1 MDDTRSRILE
11 EALVLFGAR
20 GYEAVG
26 VQDIC
31 MASGITKP
39 SLYHHFGSKKGLLEA
54 IEEDRY
60 RAFVA
65 QVEVEGGYS
74 GDVQASLLATMKV
87 FLESARR
94 DADFA
99 RLRLSVAF
107 SPPESEQHAV
117 FRPRTEVL
125 YRSIRDLF
133 VAAAK
138 DHGNMKGRDLA
149 YAASFVG
156 TADAYVGLLLAGS
169 LDPAEAMVRRVV
181 HHYMHGIF
189 S

>member
-11 EALVLFGAR
+11 EAVELFGAR

-26 VQDIC
+26 VQEIC
-31 MASGITKP
+31 VRAGITKP

-54 IEEDRY
+54 VEADRY
-60 RAFVA
+60 GPFVA
-65 QVEVEGGYS
+65 SVRERGSYS
-74 GDVQASLLATMKV
+74 GNVEAALLSVLKV
-87 FLESARR
+87 FLDSARR
-94 DADFA
+94 DPGFS

-107 SPPESEQHAV
+107 SPPESEQHSV
-117 FRPRTEVL
+117 FRSRTEALYAVL
-125 YRSIRDLF
+125 RELF
-133 VAAAK
+133 RAAAR
-138 DHGNMKGRDLA
+138 DHGNMKGRDLP
-149 YAASFVG
+149 YAASFIG

-169 LDPAEAMVRRVV
+169 LDPTEAMVRRVV

>member
-11 EALVLFGAR
+11 EALALFGAR

-26 VQDIC
+26 VQDVC
-31 MASGITKP
+31 SASGITKP

-60 RAFVA
+60 LPFVDA
-65 QVEVEGGYS
+65 VRERGRYA
-74 GDVQASLLATMKV
+74 GDVQTALLAVVKS
-87 FLESARR
+87 FLGAARR
-94 DADFA
+94 DPSFA

-117 FRPRTEVL
+117 FRPRTEAL
-125 YRSIRDLF
+125 YQAIRALF
-133 VAAAK
+133 SEAAK

-149 YAASFVG
+149 YAASLIG
-156 TADAYVGLLLAGS
+156 TADAFVGLLLAGS
-169 LDPAEAMVRRVV
+169 LDPTDAMVRRVV